1 MENFVDIA
9 TSAELNGYFGYPP
22 SKKEMER
29 LRSVC
34 GNDADFNFSN
44 LACLFYDRGEQDKSA
59 HYLEQIQDNE
69 RKLETSM
76 SLYECRIP

>member
-9 TSAELNGYFGYPP
+9 TSAELEGYFGYPP
-22 SKKEMER
+22 SKKEIAR

-34 GNDADFNFSN
+34 GNDEDFNFSN
-44 LACLFYDRGEQDKSA
+44 LAGLFYDRGEQKKSDY
-59 HYLEQIQDNE
+59 YLEQIQDNE

-76 SLYECRIP
+76 LLYECRIP